1 SKTVSLVLGD
11 EGRAAFLP
19 QVQRLLQAEHCVVVL
34 DPLAFGEAKFD
45 TRGYLFALLLT
56 TVGERPLGIQA
67 SQVSNVASWARQF
80 ARDGKV
86 HMVAV
91 GPRCGVIALVAE
103 ALSGSRVASLTLHGP
118 LGSLKEII
126 EQNRSIEQSP
136 ELFCFGLLEQF
147 DVKQMAAMVAP
158 RPLRIVGASDRAKKD
173 LSGLKAWYTTLGKDF
188 DPLDAK

>member
-1 SKTVSLVLGD
+1 MRPDTTLG
-11 EGRAAFLP
+11 P
-19 QVQRLLQAEHCVVVL
+19 
-34 DPLAFGEAKFD
+34 PL
-45 TRGYLFALLLT
+45 R
-56 TVGERPLGIQA
+56 
-67 SQVSNVASWARQF
+67 
-80 ARDGKV
+80 
-86 HMVAV
+86 
-91 GPRCGVIALVAE
+91 VIALA
-103 ALSGSRVASLTLHGP
+103 AAARDDFTVASVTVHAP